1 MSEPRIVCHFSCGAA
16 SAVATKLTIAKYG
29 HGRVVIH
36 NAFIQQEDDD
46 NRRFLADCEAWFEH
60 PITVVQSEKYHAS
73 TQEVWEKKRYMN
85 GPHGAPCS
93 GELKRKPLAAIALP
107 GDIDVIGYTAEEY
120 DRFQEMLIAIPDRL
134 IEAPL
139 IEANLIKSDCLAII
153 DRAGIQLPR
162 MYRLGF
168 HNANC
173 IGCPKGGEGYW
184 NKIRDV
190 FPEQFVQISANQ
202 ESIGPGAY
210 FFRDRKSGVRYGL
223 KDLPVGKGNY
233 PTEKAISCSF
243 FCDMAEQDIA
253 GAA

>member
-1 MSEPRIVCHFSCGAA
+1 MPMRIVCHFSCGAA
-16 SAVATKLTIAKYG
+16 SAVAAKLAIAKYG
-29 HGRVVIH
+29 HDRVILL
-36 NAFIQQEDDD
+36 NAFIVEEHKD
-46 NRRFLADCEAWFEH
+46 NRRFLGDCEKWLEH
-60 PITVVQSEKYHAS
+60 PVTVVRDEKFGAS
-73 TQEVWEKKRYMN
+73 TYEVWLRKRFMMGHYY
-85 GPHGAPCS
+85 AKCS
-93 GELKRKPLAAIALP
+93 EHLKQKVMDAFTRD
-107 GDIDVIGYTAEEY
+107 GDVDVMGYTVEE
-120 DRFQEMLIAIPDRL
+120 EDRL
-134 IEAPL
+134 DNLRRRLPKRSFEAPL
-139 IEANLIKSDCLAII
+139 IDKGLTKSDCMAMLE
-153 DRAGIQLPR
+153 RAGLKLPE

-190 FPEQFVQISANQ
+190 FPEKFVQISAIQ

-210 FFRDRKSGVRYGL
+210 FFRDRKTGVRYGI
-223 KDLPVGKGNY
+223 KDLPVGKGDY